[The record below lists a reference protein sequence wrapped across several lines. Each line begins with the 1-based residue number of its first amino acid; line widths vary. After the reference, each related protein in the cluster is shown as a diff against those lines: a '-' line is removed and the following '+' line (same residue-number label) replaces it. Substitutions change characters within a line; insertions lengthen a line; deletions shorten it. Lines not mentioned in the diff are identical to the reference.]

1 MDGGLAVIADKK
13 IPDRSTPIV
22 PSGAQSLRNMT
33 THCTACQLCVSTCP
47 NGVLRPSTKLK
58 NPDAAGGFLRTEG
71 LPPGIHEVFGGL
83 PCGGHPKNH
92 GGGEV
97 SHPDR
102 SCRVGKGELHLA
114 NLRRGLQQLARH
126 CPDMD
131 DSLRIPV
138 ENTERCISCG
148 ACEKLYPARPF
159 STIYVEGHERHRII

>member
-1 MDGGLAVIADKK
+1 MQPVA
-13 IPDRSTPIV
+13 SYE
-22 PSGAQSLRNMT
+22 LRDCRPEYT
-33 THCTACQLCVSTCP
+33 KCSEVCP
-47 NGVLRPSTKLK
+47 V
-58 NPDAAGGFLRTEG
+58 
-71 LPPGIHEVFGGL
+71 
-83 PCGGHPKNH
+83 GGHPKNH